1 MISLKRL
8 TSDTIY
14 TISLQALTSNQIGSD
29 VYEFNVSTLA
39 GERVR
44 VLYHGD
50 YFMIYHSGKQTQRL
64 LNSLVKIF
72 SCNHENLYT
81 IVFRKI

>member
-44 VLYHGD
+44 VL
-50 YFMIYHSGKQTQRL
+50 L
-64 LNSLVKIF
+64 PW
-72 SCNHENLYT
+72 
-81 IVFRKI
+81 